1 MKKIKTIVIYL
12 VVAVL
17 AYFVYQTVTG
27 KKSSLSAQALSDF
40 AIKDTASVN
49 KIHLSDTRGND
60 LTFVRENNKW
70 SFEDGECVQQHLING
85 LLEAFKHISVKA
97 PVGKNA
103 VDNTNKMIL
112 TSHRKVEIFQNN
124 KWVKTWY
131 IGNATADHYGTFMLL
146 KDPEKGKSPEPF
158 IMFLP
163 NMFGSVGDRFSTD
176 RLDYLCSEIFRYDPT
191 KIAEIDVEMPEKPE
205 LNFKLTQKDGV
216 FELYN
221 NNQKIK
227 DFDTL
232 KARKYFVNYKK
243 IHFNT
248 YNRTLPQSGVDSLR
262 QSIPMTIIKVTDVD
276 GNVNQIKA
284 YRKGIQGKQYDFEG
298 NLLVFDR
305 DNLWVFTN
313 NDSLTK
319 CQYFVFDPILK
330 DINYFKKSNQ

>member
-1 MKKIKTIVIYL
+1 MKNIKLILIFIVI
-12 VVAVL
+12 AVL
-17 AYFVYQTVTG
+17 SFFVYQTVNG

-40 AIKDTASVN
+40 AVKDTANVD
-49 KIHLSDTRGND
+49 KIHLSDTKGND
-60 LTFVRENNKW
+60 LTFVKNNGKW
-70 SFEDGECVQQHLING
+70 TFEDGECVQQHLIQSF
-85 LLEAFKHISVKA
+85 LEAFKHISVKA

-112 TSHRKVEIFQNN
+112 TSHRKVEIFKNG
-124 KWVKTWY
+124 KWIKTWY

-176 RLDYLCSEIFRYDPT
+176 KLDYLCSEIFRYDPT
-191 KIAEIDVEMPEKPE
+191 KIAEIEVKIPEKPE
-205 LNFKLTQKDGV
+205 LNFRITQNDDV
-216 FELYN
+216 FALYN
-221 NNQKIK
+221 NDKKIE

-232 KARKYFVNYKK
+232 KARQYFVAYKK
-243 IHFNT
+243 IHFNS

-262 QSIPMTIIKVTDVD
+262 QSTPMTIIKVTDVD
-276 GNVNQIKA
+276 GDENQIKA
-284 YRKGIQGKQYDFEG
+284 YKKGVQGKKYDFEG
-298 NLLVFDR
+298 NLLVYDR

-319 CQYFVFDPILK
+319 CQYFVFDVLLK
-330 DINYFKKSNQ
+330 DVNYFKKTN